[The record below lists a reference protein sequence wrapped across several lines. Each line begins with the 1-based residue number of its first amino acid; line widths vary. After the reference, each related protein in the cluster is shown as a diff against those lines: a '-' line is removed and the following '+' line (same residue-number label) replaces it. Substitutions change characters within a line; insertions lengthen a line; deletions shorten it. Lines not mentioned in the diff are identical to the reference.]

1 MQTGSSGTLIGLKSG
16 QTMHVCPSI
25 GPNEGSVAMDSEVI
39 LDDIC
44 IAVYVLGYF
53 DKLFLNQ
60 DPRVG
65 NEL

>member
-1 MQTGSSGTLIGLKSG
+1 M
-16 QTMHVCPSI
+16 
-25 GPNEGSVAMDSEVI
+25 AMDSELI

-44 IAVYVLGYF
+44 IAVYVLGHF
-53 DKLFLNQ
+53 DKLFLNH